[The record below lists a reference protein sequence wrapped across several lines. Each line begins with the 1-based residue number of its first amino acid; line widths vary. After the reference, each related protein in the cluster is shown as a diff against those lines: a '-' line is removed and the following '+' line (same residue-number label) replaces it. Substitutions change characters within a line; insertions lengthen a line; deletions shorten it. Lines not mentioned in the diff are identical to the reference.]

1 MESQH
6 NYNSELVDVVL
17 EGVVRD
23 KTNPA
28 ELKKLAKQAAEGF
41 YRSVSIEAMQGEQ
54 DQIQIEFYKGVHA
67 LEKFIELDGDKSA
80 AKKAVLTA
88 VPAKAKKE
96 VTKLIDMAFK
106 TMKES
111 NSLDGN
117 QLTEG
122 EEDVR
127 ELEEKVKNAGAM
139 VKKYKPQLAKVKQI
153 VDSLDKL
160 VAQMV
165 KETESNPDSRDK
177 EWHSIR
183 QCVNTARW
191 KGVEF
196 NNELAKVVGKLM
208 LAEGVEGSK
217 LDEALTLI
225 AEKKQ
230 PDDKAEK
237 GDTTLDDVADGG
249 NEGAKK
255 MKKDFD
261 PKKAED
267 GGDGV
272 KKAEE
277 NSDKETAGVKKAPA
291 RRGDNDIGA
300 PKTPEKPKAPK
311 SSMREAWEAVQNY
324 GKE

>member
-1 MESQH
+1 MEYQH

-17 EGVVRD
+17 EGIVRN
-23 KTNPA
+23 KTNPD

-67 LEKFIELDGDKSA
+67 LEKFIELDGDKAA

-96 VTKLIDMAFK
+96 ATKLIDMAFK

-127 ELEEKVKNAGAM
+127 QINEKNAPIVTEGDMLTEARKVRRLKRGYNQKDVEKYMKAALKDKGNYRGKEVKWDFIDADVYMAM
-139 VKKYKPQLAKVKQI
+139 SADGFDLRMNSYLDMFVAAA
-153 VDSLDKL
+153 DKL
-160 VAQMV
+160 DPKNM
-165 KETESNPDSRDK
+165 KES
-177 EWHSIR
+177 
-183 QCVNTARW
+183 V
-191 KGVEF
+191 
-196 NNELAKVVGKLM
+196 
-208 LAEGVEGSK
+208 
-217 LDEALTLI
+217 
-225 AEKKQ
+225 KKQ

-300 PKTPEKPKAPK
+300 PKTPEKPKALK
-311 SSMREAWEAVQNY
+311 TSMHEAWEAVQNY

>member
-127 ELEEKVKNAGAM
+127 EIEDKIEEVKSLIELAM
-139 VKKYKPQLAKVKQI
+139 QI
-153 VDSLDKL
+153 VS
-160 VAQMV
+160 
-165 KETESNPDSRDK
+165 
-177 EWHSIR
+177 
-183 QCVNTARW
+183 
-191 KGVEF
+191 
-196 NNELAKVVGKLM
+196 
-208 LAEGVEGSK
+208 
-217 LDEALTLI
+217 
-225 AEKKQ
+225 EKKQ